1 MLFFRAPPP
10 DIQRLRTKFQLFDKD
25 CHAFVYDLQGHG
37 RGADERQGSSTET
50 DQRGTGSHS
59 RSAFRERGVLQEHVT
74 YSPVLVTS
82 DS

>member
-1 MLFFRAPPP
+1 M
-10 DIQRLRTKFQLFDKD
+10 
-25 CHAFVYDLQGHG
+25 YDLQGHG

-59 RSAFRERGVLQEHVT
+59 RSAFRERGVLQEHVA

-82 DS
+82 GS